1 MDNYLKTVEKL
12 IENILKYFSIV
23 FKRLLTTI
31 LFFCTL
37 RGFYINMSKEILL
50 INSAKKTVI

>member
-1 MDNYLKTVEKL
+1 MYNYLKTVEKL
-12 IENILKYFSIV
+12 VENILKYFSIG

-37 RGFYINMSKEILL
+37 RGIYINRLKEILL
-50 INSAKKTVI
+50 INSDKMTTS